1 MTQPIDH
8 DVRVAATTDLAR
20 PYALTAGAGTGKT
33 RTLVDRV
40 VCLLDSGVR
49 PERIAVVTFTEAAT
63 QELRSRVRRALD
75 GRLEAAPPEARDH
88 WRTVLSDLERLT
100 IVTLHAF
107 ALDLLRAEALD
118 ADFTPDVEIANEA
131 LAAAMLD
138 DALKALRSGWALERA
153 LEIAAK
159 VSPYQLRNAGR
170 AVLSRRDLAPV
181 LSTEDLDW
189 SQVGV
194 EGHRLASAIFDAS
207 QACKKPATCKLYEK
221 IADMLDALGRRP
233 DDNAT
238 CGRFLAGLEVPKPVK
253 KGGIKAD
260 WPNGGRERLLDAW
273 NALHTWHTGLLR
285 RRWGPVH
292 RELVEGLFQQ
302 VVEHVAEAKAQSG
315 HADYDDL
322 LFLAARVLSSRPVV
336 RRRLAGRFEHLL
348 VDEVQDTDPLQAE
361 IVTRLV
367 CPEAEAV
374 RWMDLPSPDQGL
386 FAVGDPKQS
395 IYRFRRADVHVWR
408 DLSEWVGRSGVQAAL
423 QQGYRSVPG
432 IVAFVNHVFQQMPDF
447 ERLVAH
453 RGPAR
458 LDPVVVLDAEDEIRA
473 LVQQIKGLLE
483 SAAEVV
489 EADSGNF
496 RAIEH
501 GDIMVLLPAWTK
513 AHAVQDALIEAGVPS
528 VIEGGRRF
536 FTRDEVRLA
545 IAALRAVDEPGDRE
559 ATVFALRGLFGHTHE
574 DLARHVDAGGRWSCT
589 IPPPS
594 DSPCHASLR
603 LLGRLHSRRD
613 GRSWTAILGALLEAT
628 QADAVWAMRGNGEAA
643 LANLEKLRA
652 IILQLEA
659 QSTNPS
665 ETIERLVELA
675 KTAESEEDL
684 AVRDPD
690 ASAVRITTYFKA
702 KGREAPVVCLVHAH
716 RKTDGVTAVVDREQ
730 GALALKVGDLYP
742 PNWDEHEAR
751 EKEEVLQERERW
763 MYVAMTRARD
773 QLILVRG
780 PQAGKAVDLYPG
792 ALTRTVGERTEGRD
806 EDIEVAGAR
815 VSVRWVETNDQAI
828 EGPAIETFPG
838 VDSVVDAA
846 LEAEPEVSLTD
857 DWSSRRA
864 EAIRASR
871 SASSR
876 WITVSQLVQ
885 PRRVERT
892 GIGVRAGQAVHR
904 VMEALDLSE
913 PSDALEAQLEGWL
926 DVIAPQL
933 GLREVERE
941 AALAVLRRLIRH
953 EVIERARTAPER
965 WTETPFAFPDRG
977 RVVAGV
983 IDLCFPVDEARTKWV
998 VVDYKSD
1005 APSPGSPVLASYQ
1018 KQLGIYAK
1026 AILRNI
1032 LDHEVEVIDQVLCG
1046 PAEETADDPRDAA
1059 LDEVVSAMVPG
1070 LESLLDAGA
1079 PIPAVAP
1086 MMPLTAEGV
1095 VELWFE
1101 ERKVALLIDQPD
1113 ELAGELEAGGS
1124 TVVRASES
1132 SPDWTEKATQALG
1145 VALGLELPSEVSADD
1160 AEVED
1165 AET

>member
-8 DVRVAATTDLAR
+8 EARVAATTDLAR

-40 VCLLDSGVR
+40 VSLLESGVR
-49 PERIAVVTFTEAAT
+49 PERVAVVTFTEAAT
-63 QELRSRVRRALD
+63 QELRARVRRALD

-100 IVTLHAF
+100 VVTLHAF

-118 ADFTPDVEIANEA
+118 ADFAPDVEIANEA

-138 DALKALRSGWALERA
+138 DAVKALRSGWTLERA
-153 LEIAAK
+153 LEVAAK
-159 VSPYQLRNAGR
+159 VSPTQLRTAGR
-170 AVLSRRDLAPV
+170 AVLSRRDLTPV
-181 LSTEDLDW
+181 LSTEEIDW
-189 SQVGV
+189 AQVGADG
-194 EGHRLASAIFDAS
+194 EHLAVAVAEAA

-221 IADMLDALGRRP
+221 IAALLDALGGRP
-233 DDNAT
+233 EDNAA
-238 CGRFLAGLEVPKPVK
+238 CGRFLVGIEVPPPVK
-253 KGGIKAD
+253 RGGKKAD
-260 WPNGGRERLLDAW
+260 WPEGSRETLLEAW
-273 NALHTWHTGLLR
+273 SALHTWHDGLLR
-285 RRWGPVH
+285 MRWAPVH
-292 RELVEGLFQQ
+292 REVVEGLFQK
-302 VVEHVAEAKAQSG
+302 VVEHVAEAKAQAG

-322 LFLAARVLSSRPVV
+322 LFLAARVLSSRPAA
-336 RRRLAGRFEHLL
+336 RRRLASRFEHLL

-361 IVTRLV
+361 IVARLLR
-367 CPEAEAV
+367 PEADAL
-374 RWMDLPSPDQGL
+374 RWTDLPSPDRGL

-408 DLSEWVGRSGVQAAL
+408 DLSEWVGRSGAQAVL
-423 QQGYRSVPG
+423 QQGFRSAPG
-432 IVAFVNHVFQQMPDF
+432 IVAFVNHVFRDMP
-447 ERLVAH
+447 EYEPLVAH

-458 LDPVVVLDAEDEIRA
+458 LDPVAVLDADDEVRV
-473 LVQQIKGLLE
+473 LVQHLRGLLE
-483 SAAEVV
+483 ARAEVV
-489 EADSGNF
+489 DPESGES
-496 RAIEH
+496 RAVEH
-501 GDIMVLLPAWTK
+501 GDIMVLLPAWTH
-513 AHAVQDALIEAGVPS
+513 AHAVQDALTEAGIPS

-536 FTRDEVRLA
+536 FARDEVRLA
-545 IAALRAVDEPGDRE
+545 IAALRAVDEPDDRE
-559 ATVFALRGLFGHTHE
+559 ATVFALRGLFGHTHG

-589 IPPPS
+589 VPPPS

-613 GRSWTAILGALLEAT
+613 GRSWTAILGTLLEAT

-659 QSTNPS
+659 QSAVPS

-690 ASAVRITTYFKA
+690 ASTVRITTYFKA

-716 RKTDGVTAVVDREQ
+716 RKSDGVNAVVDRER

-742 PNWDEHEAR
+742 PDWEAHEAR
-751 EKEEVLQERERW
+751 EKEEVQQERERW

-773 QLILVRG
+773 QLVLVRG
-780 PQAGKAVDLYPG
+780 PQAGKSVDLYPG
-792 ALTRTVGERTEGRD
+792 ALTRAVGERTEGRD
-806 EDIEVAGAR
+806 DVIEVAGAR
-815 VSVRWVETNDQAI
+815 VCVRWVDTSHQAS

-838 VDSVVDAA
+838 VDPVVDAA
-846 LEAEPEVSLTD
+846 LEAEPEVSPTD
-857 DWSSRRA
+857 DWSARRA
-864 EAIRASR
+864 EAIRASQ
-871 SASSR
+871 SSSSR
-876 WITVSQLVQ
+876 WVTVSQLVQ

-913 PSDALEAQLEGWL
+913 PTEVLEAQLEGWL
-926 DVIAPQL
+926 DVVAPQL
-933 GLREVERE
+933 GLRDDERE
-941 AALAVLRRLIRH
+941 AALLVLRRLIRH
-953 EVIERARTAPER
+953 EVIERARAAPER
-965 WTETPFAFPDRG
+965 WTETPFAFPDQG
-977 RVVAGV
+977 RVVTGV
-983 IDLCFPVDEARTKWV
+983 IDLCFPVDEGRTKWV

-1005 APSPGSPVLASYQ
+1005 APPPGSPVLAAY
-1018 KQLGIYAK
+1018 KTQLDFYAK

-1032 LDHEVEVIDQVLCG
+1032 LDHEVEVVDQVLCG
-1046 PAEETADDPRDAA
+1046 PPEELADDPREAS
-1059 LDEVVSAMVPG
+1059 LDEVVSEMVPG

-1086 MMPLTAEGV
+1086 PLQLTAEGV

-1101 ERKVALLIDQPD
+1101 EAKVALLIDQPD
-1113 ELAGELEAGGS
+1113 ALANELEASGN
-1124 TVVRASES
+1124 TVVRAAES
-1132 SPDWTEKATQALG
+1132 APDWTEQATQALAS
-1145 VALGLELPSEVSADD
+1145 ALGLELPSELTGDD

-1165 AET
+1165 AES